1 MPNWKK
7 VIVSGSNADLANLSA
22 ESYNVVITGSG
33 SVPEKPYSIPFVTS
47 ASDSSSLFVDNQ
59 AKLLWYPVGTL
70 EVGGNVEATG
80 FVTASNV
87 NVSTNVIVGGN
98 VTGSKVQIDGLSS
111 GTTENRIV
119 VADTGGNLK
128 FRTDLSLTGAQG
140 ATGATGAAGNKGSQG
155 DKGATGPTGPQGN
168 KGQKGE
174 VGAQGDQGAQGT
186 TGTQGNKGQKGEVG
200 AQGDKGQK
208 GATGGQG
215 GQGAQGPT
223 GPTGPGVSTSSNTQ
237 INSLGVGVSAS
248 GTTGSIRATNDI
260 VAYYSSDIRLKDNR
274 RPIINALEK
283 VTKLTGIHFDW
294 IANQEIHDNEGSDIG
309 VIAQEVE
316 EIFPEIVETRTNG
329 YKAVRYDRL
338 IAVIIQAIKELKELI
353 DKK

>member
-174 VGAQGDQGAQGT
+174 ITQCFEPYFVVG
-186 TGTQGNKGQKGEVG
+186 N
-200 AQGDKGQK
+200 
-208 GATGGQG
+208 
-215 GQGAQGPT
+215 PF
-223 GPTGPGVSTSSNTQ
+223 
-237 INSLGVGVSAS
+237 INH
-248 GTTGSIRATNDI
+248 
-260 VAYYSSDIRLKDNR
+260 
-274 RPIINALEK
+274 INHITE
-283 VTKLTGIHFDW
+283 
-294 IANQEIHDNEGSDIG
+294 
-309 VIAQEVE
+309 
-316 EIFPEIVETRTNG
+316 
-329 YKAVRYDRL
+329 
-338 IAVIIQAIKELKELI
+338 
-353 DKK
+353 